1 MFPLRLLSAL
11 CAAPLLVAAF
21 VGVAWLALR
30 VHPLYLLLGSVCVAL
45 ALALGCRI
53 HSRFVDQG
61 SAPLA
66 FVVGVVLVATVLA
79 GYVVAFNAV
88 APQHTC
94 TVTEERTWKRYSP
107 GGYTTY
113 THRRLACGDGR
124 TDSLGS
130 ELTAR
135 QGEDTTDEKDRTR
148 LSVAYDP
155 NGRLPSL
162 DLDDQFWW
170 VLWASFGMAL
180 VIAVHVGVVIAEQ
193 RRRRGQKNHSP

>member
-1 MFPLRLLSAL
+1 MFPLRLLFAL

-30 VHPLYLLLGSVCVAL
+30 VHPSYLLLGLVCAGL

-53 HSRFVDQG
+53 HSHFADQG

-66 FVVGVVLVATVLA
+66 FVMGLVLVATVLA
-79 GYVVAFNAV
+79 GYVVAFNSV

-113 THRRLACGDGR
+113 THRRLACADGR

-135 QGEDTTDEKDRTR
+135 QGKDTTDKHDHTR
-148 LSVAYDP
+148 LLVAYDP

-170 VLWASFGMAL
+170 VVWAIFGMAL
-180 VIAVHVGVVIAEQ
+180 VTAVHAGVVISGQ
-193 RRRRGQKNHSP
+193 RRR